1 MLSAARDILDPPRAG
16 QVGGACPSPTAKKE
30 GDWRLGGGR
39 GHPHPSPP
47 PLQVPPSPSPPQRLP
62 LRLQP
67 PLHRGKGAGWGRA
80 GQGGA
85 AGPAHPLPTLWV
97 APPQA
102 VLLADIL
109 PTLLLKTAAP
119 FLVHLLPYK

>member
-1 MLSAARDILDPPRAG
+1 ME
-16 QVGGACPSPTAKKE
+16 GGGEGSPSP
-30 GDWRLGGGR
+30 L
-39 GHPHPSPP
+39 PSPP
-47 PLQVPPSPSPPQRLP
+47 TGAAVALPPQRLP